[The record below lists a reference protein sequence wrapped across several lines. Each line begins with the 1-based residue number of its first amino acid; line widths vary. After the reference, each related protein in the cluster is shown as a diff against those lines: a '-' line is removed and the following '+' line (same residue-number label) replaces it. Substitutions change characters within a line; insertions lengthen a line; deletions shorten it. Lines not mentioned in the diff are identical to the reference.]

1 VLKEHQDKFLKQNM
15 SSILS
20 YIESNSKETLRLIG
34 LDYNQLQKIIQT
46 AEQLH
51 SRKTSFKRI
60 QEIIAGGS

>member
-51 SRKTSFKRI
+51 YEKQALRI
-60 QEIIAGGS
+60 QEN

>member
-20 YIESNSKETLRLIG
+20 YIESNSKETLINWFRL
-34 LDYNQLQKIIQT
+34 QSLQKIIQT

-51 SRKTSFKRI
+51 YENKLKRI
-60 QEIIAGGS
+60 QEN